1 MSSIEAFLEVLLFF
15 SIQFNNSELQGW
27 SSLFRMIAQSSNE
40 RNSDS
45 GYQLRLFLH
54 TQSFIVDEEVFVI
67 VNAIVLDDSNPISK
81 FSA

>member
-1 MSSIEAFLEVLLFF
+1 MV
-15 SIQFNNSELQGW
+15 
-27 SSLFRMIAQSSNE
+27 AQSSNE